1 MLNNIFSKI
10 PTDLKDEIFEEII
23 KNDSLMVERI
33 ISKGH
38 STPKSQWYNQD
49 RDELVILLKGKA
61 RLEFENNHYEELGEG
76 DYINIPKHKLHRVSW
91 TIPNQETIWLAIHY

>member
-10 PTDLKDEIFEEII
+10 PTDLKDEVFEEII
-23 KNDSLMVERI
+23 KSNSIKIERI

-49 RDELVILLKGKA
+49 RDEWVILLKGKA
-61 RLEFENNHYEELGEG
+61 RLEFENNHYEELVEG